1 MRTGRPAGHVV
12 GTEGGL
18 MNDNLELSPTS
29 ANPGSSSECESEG
42 WCCSEQPKLRKG
54 IRGQKDAAIRARA

>member
-1 MRTGRPAGHVV
+1 
-12 GTEGGL
+12 